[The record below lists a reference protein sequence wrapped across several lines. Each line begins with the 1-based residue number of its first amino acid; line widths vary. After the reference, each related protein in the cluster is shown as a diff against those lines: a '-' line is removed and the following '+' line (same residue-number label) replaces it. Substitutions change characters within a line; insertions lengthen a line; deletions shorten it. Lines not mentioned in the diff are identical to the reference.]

1 MTKKIFFF
9 HTTNCRNLWFNILKW
24 FKKQQ
29 QGTLRNR
36 LKKIDW
42 FDWLTYFFFSNK
54 TITNDTRSCHES
66 LWHLFS
72 ICDDLGWCVCMCFT
86 FFQSFFLLFLDNF
99 ALSFSGLLV
108 VVMFFSPWNLAYLDF
123 LYIWH
128 FWPRSKDLAMRTNGS
143 LLIYRERQ
151 IDMKWV

>member
-1 MTKKIFFF
+1 MTKKFFFF

-29 QGTLRNR
+29 QGTLKKPIKKNWLIR
-36 LKKIDW
+36 LTDI
-42 FDWLTYFFFSNK
+42 FFFLQQNHNERHAIMSR
-54 TITNDTRSCHES
+54 ITMTFIFNMWR
-66 LWHLFS
+66 LRL
-72 ICDDLGWCVCMCFT
+72 VCFT
-86 FFQSFFLLFLDNF
+86 FFQSFFFSFLTILCY
-99 ALSFSGLLV
+99 LSLV
-108 VVMFFSPWNLAYLDF
+108 FWWWLFFSPWNLAYLDF